1 MAEVPLVDKWSKTFI
16 KNEDDT
22 YTLRCSLI
30 VGDIQIGAVE
40 IKDGET
46 DTRAVVGDDGLE
58 VEIKKSILP
67 TGAATSDNQTDGSQR
82 TQIDALATIYNGSK
96 TVPTGT
102 AEAIA
107 TTQVIHSVTVKAL
120 STNTVAV
127 YVGASGVTTSTGI
140 ELLAGES
147 ISLDVTDLATV
158 FVISG
163 SASQVVRYIGL

>member
-1 MAEVPLVDKWSKTFI
+1 MEVNTKVRNDTTFQSPTQIQNQGFDQTYQLPVVENLVFNPVTS
-16 KNEDDT
+16 
-22 YTLRCSLI
+22 
-30 VGDIQIGAVE
+30 E
-40 IKDGET
+40 IERMKP
-46 DTRAVVGDDGLE
+46 V
-58 VEIKKSILP
+58 
-67 TGAATSDNQTDGSQR
+67 ATESNQTDGSQR
-82 TQIDALATIYNGSK
+82 TQIDALPTIYNGSK
-96 TVPTGT
+96 TVTTGT

-127 YVGASGVTTSTGI
+127 YVGASGVTTFTGI

-147 ISLDVTDLATV
+147 ISLDVTNLATV